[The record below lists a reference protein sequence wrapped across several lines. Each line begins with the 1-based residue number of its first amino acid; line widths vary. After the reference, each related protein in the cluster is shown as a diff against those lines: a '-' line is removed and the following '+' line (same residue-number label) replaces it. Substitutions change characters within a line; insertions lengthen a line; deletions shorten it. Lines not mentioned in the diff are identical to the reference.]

1 MSRNIGSHIFRNST
15 NGSLIHVD
23 IGLHEDIDYD
33 FFDSGDSHRTIT
45 KSNGTSIQNFEPEEK
60 AEGRKSSLKLTPCG
74 DGVDV
79 NSTKVMKISA
89 CDIKE
94 RNAKGKKESI
104 VQFNSVNI
112 PQNISEVAD
121 KNNMKKEKYLNL
133 KELMNCIAYG
143 ENNDKIIGNSEDDI
157 EEEED
162 DDHAF
167 SKSHS
172 PSSDFRSLSTDTT
185 SEITDVTTRPSSS
198 GCSSM
203 SKHESADNIK
213 ALEENKPLKS
223 PEKSEQ
229 KQDTQEA
236 ASIGT
241 SMKLIVDAL
250 DSFERKERRSGT
262 SSASSTI
269 QKNGVRRKNMSF
281 TNEECRKIK
290 RENEIL
296 IKKLEGLSKLRPKQT
311 VAVNQPRLSSS
322 AINRRKQQAQIERD
336 NMILLKKIEQAKPTT
351 RITSSQIRR

>member
-1 MSRNIGSHIFRNST
+1 
-15 NGSLIHVD
+15 
-23 IGLHEDIDYD
+23 
-33 FFDSGDSHRTIT
+33 
-45 KSNGTSIQNFEPEEK
+45 
-60 AEGRKSSLKLTPCG
+60 
-74 DGVDV
+74 
-79 NSTKVMKISA
+79 
-89 CDIKE
+89 
-94 RNAKGKKESI
+94 
-104 VQFNSVNI
+104 
-112 PQNISEVAD
+112 
-121 KNNMKKEKYLNL
+121 
-133 KELMNCIAYG
+133 MNCIAYG
-143 ENNDKIIGNSEDDI
+143 ENNGKNNGNSEDDI

-336 NMILLKKIEQAKPTT
+336 NMMHDCFTLPMKFHYHSLQGIGDGCNDDAACLALASQDRIGLEAIKSLHRQLDDDANGNVDLSESDEFLREELKYEEGYERRQKAFHRNDDKHISVRELWEAWIRSEPLKEVSDTLEAI
-351 RITSSQIRR
+351 RIVNISMKLGGAGAVKLELK